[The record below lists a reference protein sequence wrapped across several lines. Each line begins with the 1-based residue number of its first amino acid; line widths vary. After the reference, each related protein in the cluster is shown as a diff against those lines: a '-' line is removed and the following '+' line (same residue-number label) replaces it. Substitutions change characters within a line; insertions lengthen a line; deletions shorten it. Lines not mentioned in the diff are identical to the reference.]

1 MSEPAPSPQSDR
13 DLASIAEARA
23 LARRAKQAWLDLSEH
38 SQERIDAIV
47 DAMAAAAT
55 AQAEAFA
62 RLAVEETGYGVV
74 EDKIQKNLFSSQ
86 KVYQF
91 IRPMKTVGVIARY
104 EDRRVVE
111 IAEPFGVVAAV
122 VPSTNPT
129 STAIYKILIAVKARC
144 AIVLSPHP
152 AAVKC
157 ITRVAEVMAEAA
169 GRAGAPAGAISWMTT
184 VTIEGTQELMKH
196 RDVAVILATGGMGLV
211 RAAYS
216 AGKPAYGVGPGNAP
230 AYIERTANVKKAVH
244 DVITGKTF
252 DNGVLCSAEN
262 SVVVDE
268 AIAEEVKRELQ
279 AQGAYFMNAK
289 EMEAVAH
296 ELVTPQR
303 LPNPAMVG
311 KTATFIAARCGLSV
325 PADTTVLVAP
335 LDGVGRDYPLSI
347 EKLCPVLS
355 YYTVKDWREGCERCK
370 QILRYGGMGHTMSIH
385 SQNDQV
391 VLEFGLKKPAFR
403 VVVNSP
409 TTHGSV
415 GLSTGLDPAMT
426 LGCGGYG
433 GNITSDNISP
443 RHLLNIKRL
452 AYEVTPTV
460 SRWDRAGNGRASAE
474 VRVAVTADDRRQ
486 YDLPSA
492 PRRPPPSAGIEA
504 AALSRRIDQ
513 FLASR
518 GYEPPPDTGVRPDR
532 GGPDIR
538 VGADRTE
545 NDFGVQAGPAQTPM
559 DFVCE
564 EDVRRAIQAGRKL
577 SVSERAIVTPAAR
590 DLGEQHRIFT
600 VTPWRG

>member
-1 MSEPAPSPQSDR
+1 VPEPAGPPQTDR

-23 LARRAKQAWLDLSEH
+23 LARRAKQAWLEVAEFD
-38 SQERIDAIV
+38 QARIDAIV

-74 EDKIQKNLFSSQ
+74 EDKIQKNLFSSE

-91 IRPMKTVGVIARY
+91 IRPMKTVGVIARHD
-104 EDRRVVE
+104 DRRVVE

-122 VPSTNPT
+122 IPTTNPT
-129 STAIYKILIAVKARC
+129 STAIYKILISLKARC
-144 AIVLSPHP
+144 TIVLSPHP
-152 AAVKC
+152 SAVKC
-157 ITRVAEVMAEAA
+157 ITRVAEVMEEAA
-169 GRAGAPAGAISWMTT
+169 RRAGAPAGSINWMTT
-184 VTIEGTQELMKH
+184 VTLEGTQELMKH

-230 AYIERTANVKKAVH
+230 AFIERTANVRKAVH

-252 DNGVLCSAEN
+252 DNGVLCSSEN

-268 AIAEEVKRELQ
+268 PIAEEVKREFV
-279 AQGAYFMNAK
+279 AQGGYFMNKA
-289 EMEAVAH
+289 ESDAVARV
-296 ELVTPQR
+296 LVTPQR
-303 LPNPAMVG
+303 LPNPALVG
-311 KTATFIAARCGLSV
+311 KSAVFIAGKCGLTV
-325 PADTTVLVAP
+325 PPETRVLLAP
-335 LDGVGRDYPLSI
+335 LEGVGRDFPLSV

-355 YYTVKDWREGCERCK
+355 YYVVKDWREGCERCK

-385 SQNDQV
+385 SQNEQV
-391 VLEFGLKKPAFR
+391 ILEFGLHKPAFR
-403 VVVNSP
+403 IVVNSP

-452 AYEVTPTV
+452 AYEVSPVV
-460 SRWDRAGNGRASAE
+460 SRWDRMGGRSGDGAIS
-474 VRVAVTADDRRQ
+474 VAT
-486 YDLPSA
+486 
-492 PRRPPPSAGIEA
+492 PPPSGSGRLPSVPERPLPPAGINA
-504 AALSRRIDQ
+504 DSLSRRIDE
-513 FLASR
+513 FLGSR
-518 GYEPPPDTGVRPDR
+518 GFKGQTGVRPGHDAAS
-532 GGPDIR
+532 GP
-538 VGADRTE
+538 
-545 NDFGVQAGPAQTPM
+545 PL

-564 EDVRRAIQAGRKL
+564 EDVRLAIQAGRQL
-577 SVSERAIVTPAAR
+577 VVSERAIVTPAAR
-590 DLGEQHRIFT
+590 DLGEQHRIFR
-600 VTPWRG
+600 VAPWSG